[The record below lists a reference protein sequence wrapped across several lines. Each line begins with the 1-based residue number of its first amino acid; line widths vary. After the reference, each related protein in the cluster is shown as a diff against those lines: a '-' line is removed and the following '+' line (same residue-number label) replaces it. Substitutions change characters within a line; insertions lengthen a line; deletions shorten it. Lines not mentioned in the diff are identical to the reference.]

1 MSSPF
6 VRFLGHVKSRFW
18 LMLVD
23 SLFFVTIFL
32 FGKESHHKQLLGR
45 AIATASPRRCA
56 LPRLHGKLDIRDSRS
71 PSRSWVESD
80 LIPSRFHE
88 KIMRKCCRNIVE
100 ILQKYMIIWD
110 NMIDCGCLKFKH
122 SWKSVKTMRIYGF
135 QRNLPMGETST
146 RKRSAKVGTLT
157 TSSMTCITWAWP
169 EQLMA
174 MAQTAT
180 ISKLQCIPAQTFIY
194 FSKKLMEDPTSCNL
208 YGLIS
213 KSRKIGWKLMKD
225 LGFRQLS
232 HGPQISP
239 SKRRMLRASIAS
251 IAWDR
256 RVRDSSWRHAMGLL
270 V

>member
-80 LIPSRFHE
+80 P
-88 KIMRKCCRNIVE
+88 KQIMRRSWENVASYCWDIAE
-100 ILQKYMIIWD
+100 IYD
-110 NMIDCGCLKFKH
+110 NMIQYDWLWLLEIQTLLKTCEYEK
-122 SWKSVKTMRIYGF
+122 WIYGF

-146 RKRSAKVGTLT
+146 KKRSAKVGTLT

-270 V
+270 G